1 MFKIYLVILGINDTE
16 IAILNGSRS
25 DDQNENPEI
34 FLEPNPNNFGY
45 PVACIYCTTVQQ
57 LRASLF

>member
-1 MFKIYLVILGINDTE
+1 MEKMFKIYLVILGINDTE

-34 FLEPNPNNFGY
+34 FFR
-45 PVACIYCTTVQQ
+45 T
-57 LRASLF
+57 